1 MSCLYR
7 ASSLAV
13 SGKILTGA
21 VDSGEE
27 SVMMHCGSELRLLA
41 GEKDIVTCWVFD
53 LDTRSSHPT
62 EARVL
67 AWWGCSCE

>member
-53 LDTRSSHPT
+53 LANIFLR
-62 EARVL
+62 
-67 AWWGCSCE
+67 